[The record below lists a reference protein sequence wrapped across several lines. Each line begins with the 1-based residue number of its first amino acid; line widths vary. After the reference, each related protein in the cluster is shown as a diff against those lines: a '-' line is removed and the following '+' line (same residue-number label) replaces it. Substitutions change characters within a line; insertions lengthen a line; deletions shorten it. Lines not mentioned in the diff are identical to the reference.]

1 MTQGS
6 ESSSIIHPTL
16 HHIGLETR
24 NPEKMIDWYA
34 KVVGM
39 VTICSTSNAWGSKAV
54 MFMSASFLSNDRAN
68 NRVAIFST
76 PELKED
82 TDKHTHAKLQHV
94 AFEYATIDDLLSTY
108 TRLKGLSIEPVLA
121 TDHGPTIAFYY
132 EDPDGNSVELF
143 VDNFGDWDKSQ
154 EYVRASPEF
163 HKNPMGAFVD
173 AGKLV
178 AARQAGM
185 SFAELHRRAYAGE
198 FPPSRSM
205 DPRILM

>member
-16 HHIGLETR
+16 HHFGVETR
-24 NPEKMIDWYA
+24 HPEKMVEWYA

-39 VTICSTSNAWGSKAV
+39 VTMCSTANARGSEAGV
-54 MFMSASFLSNDRAN
+54 SMSAAYVSNDRAN
-68 NRVAIFST
+68 HRMAVFSP

-82 TDKHTHAKLQHV
+82 TDKHAHAKLQHV
-94 AFEYATIDDLLSTY
+94 AFEYATIDDLLTTY
-108 TRLKGLSIEPVLA
+108 TRLKGLLIEPVL
-121 TDHGPTIAFYY
+121 TMDHGPTIAFYY
-132 EDPDGNSVELF
+132 EDPDGNIVELF
-143 VDNFGDWDKSQ
+143 VDNFSDWDKSR
-154 EYVRASPEF
+154 EYVLTSPEF
-163 HKNPMGAFVD
+163 HKNAMGTFVD
-173 AGKLV
+173 PDKLV

-198 FPPSRSM
+198 FPPPRPM